1 MLVDPDT
8 LHARVTPDAFDAIV
22 GGLREEVAK

>member
-8 LHARVTPDAFDAIV
+8 LHARVTPEAFDAIV
-22 GGLREEVAK
+22 GELREVAR